1 MTQMIVQ
8 NTVSAATGRWPQLLP
23 ALGINVASN
32 GHHSACPVCGG
43 KDRFRFDNQ
52 AGRGTWICNN
62 CGAGDGL
69 NLVAKTLDITTK
81 EAAVKVAEIL
91 GEVQPLPVHHDNAAI
106 QQQKDDARQ
115 KAAEQAKVLM
125 NTALTAA
132 GNAYLEKKGWADK
145 EALTLQGDG
154 LRVGGIEFTAGD
166 LVIPLYDLSDNLVN
180 AQLINGS
187 GEKRMLAGGQVTGA
201 AYHFEGNG
209 STVIWMAEGYATGL
223 TIHALTGETVYVA
236 LSANNFPHL
245 AKCLREKYPD
255 AVLLMAAD
263 NDENGTGQ
271 KKAKEAANLVSG
283 KVALPLIA
291 GDWND
296 VFMQEGRDNTVEQLS
311 AFTQQSP
318 KSPFETISD
327 ADLKAMSQ
335 SEKCEL
341 LIVHYE
347 HRLAIPPVGED
358 LCRYEE
364 GAWQILPHRILSR
377 EIAALFQKA
386 QAPFSAPLIS
396 GMIETLKL
404 MVPEMGKPARHLI
417 GFRNGV
423 FNTLTGRFNPHRKD
437 NWLRTVNSVDYS
449 KANPGE
455 NLAEHAPHFWQWL
468 TRAANRQSEK
478 QERILAALFMVL
490 ANRYDWQLFL
500 EVTGPGGSGKSIM
513 AEIATMLAGKDNTT
527 SATIE
532 TLESSRERAAVIG
545 YSLIILPDQEKWS
558 GDGAGIKAITGGDAV
573 SVDPKYRDA
582 YSTHIPAVI
591 LAVNNNP
598 MRFTDRSGG
607 VSRRRVILHFPEQ
620 IAPEERDPQLR
631 DKISLELAIIVRQL
645 MQQFSQPATARNL
658 LQAQQNSDEAISIK
672 RDADPVFDFCG
683 YLEALVQPSGM
694 YMGNANIVPR
704 QPRNYLYHAYLAYM
718 EANGYKNVLSLKMF
732 GLGLPMMLKE
742 YGVNYEKRHTR
753 QGTQTNI
760 TLTEE
765 SNSDWLPKCD
775 DTLSI

>member
-23 ALGINVASN
+23 ALGITVAPH

-52 AGRGTWICNN
+52 AGRGTWICNH

-69 NLVAKTLDITTK
+69 NLVAKTLDITMK
-81 EAAVKVAEIL
+81 EAAAKVAEIL
-91 GEVQPLPVHHDNAAI
+91 GEAQPLAVHHDEAAV

-115 KAAEQAKVLM
+115 KAAVQAKMLV
-125 NTALTAA
+125 NAARKAA

-145 EALTLQGDG
+145 EALTLQGNG
-154 LRVGGIEFTAGD
+154 LRVGGVDFAAGD
-166 LVIPLYDLSDNLVN
+166 LVIPLYDFSGNLVN

-187 GEKRMLAGGQVTGA
+187 GAKRMLAGGQVTGA
-201 AYHFEGNG
+201 AHHFEGKD

-223 TIHALTGETVYVA
+223 TIHALTGETVYLA
-236 LSANNFPHL
+236 LSANNFPNL
-245 AKCLREKYPD
+245 AECMREKYPD

-296 VFMQEGRDNTVEQLS
+296 VFMQEGRDKALEQLR
-311 AFTQQSP
+311 AFNQQSQ
-318 KSPFETISD
+318 KSPFETVSD

-347 HRLAIPPVGED
+347 HRLAMPPVGED
-358 LCRYEE
+358 LCRYEN
-364 GAWQILPHRILSR
+364 GAWLVLPHRILSR

-404 MVPEMGKPARHLI
+404 MVPEMSKPARHLI

-423 FNTLTGRFNPHRKD
+423 FDTRTGSFSSHRKD

-449 KANPGE
+449 QAKPGE
-455 NLAEHAPHFWQWL
+455 NLAGHAPHFWQWL
-468 TRAANRQSEK
+468 TRAANQQGEK

-500 EVTGPGGSGKSIM
+500 EVTGPGGSGKSVM
-513 AEIATMLAGKDNTT
+513 AAIARMLAGNDNTT
-527 SATIE
+527 SASIE
-532 TLESSRERAAVIG
+532 TLESSRERASLVG

-573 SVDPKYRDA
+573 AIDPKYRDA
-582 YSTHIPAVI
+582 YSAHIPAVI

-598 MRFTDRSGG
+598 MQFSDRSGG
-607 VSRRRVILHFPEQ
+607 VSRRRVIITFPEV
-620 IAPEERDPQLR
+620 ISAKERDPKLIE
-631 DKISLELAIIVRQL
+631 KIEGELAVIVRHL
-645 MQQFSQPATARNL
+645 MGRFAEPGEARAL
-658 LQAQQNSDEAISIK
+658 LEAQQNSDEALEIK
-672 RDADPVFDFCG
+672 RSSDSLVDFCG
-683 YLEALVQPSGM
+683 YLLAVQAPSGL
-694 YMGNANIVPR
+694 YMGNGNIRPSNPR
-704 QPRNYLYHAYLAYM
+704 KYLYHAYLSFM
-718 EANGYKNVLSLKMF
+718 EARGHQHPINLSLF
-732 GLGLPMMLKE
+732 GKFIPQTMKE
-742 YGVNYEKRHTR
+742 YEIEFLKRKTNQGV
-753 QGTQTNI
+753 QTNLI
-760 TLTEE
+760 LNEDCE
-765 SNSDWLPKCD
+765 ADWLPKSD
-775 DTLSI
+775 INQV

>member
-23 ALGINVASN
+23 ALGITVSPS

-52 AGRGTWICNN
+52 AGRGTWICNH

-91 GEVQPLPVHHDNAAI
+91 GEVQPLAVHHDEAAV

-115 KAAEQAKVLM
+115 KAAGQAR
-125 NTALTAA
+125 ALVNAARKAA
-132 GNAYLEKKGWADK
+132 GNAYLEKKGWVDK
-145 EALTLQGDG
+145 EALTLQGNG
-154 LRVGGIEFTAGD
+154 LRVGGVDFAAGD
-166 LVIPLYDLSDNLVN
+166 LVIPLYDLSGNLVN

-201 AYHFEGNG
+201 AYHFEGNDN
-209 STVIWMAEGYATGL
+209 TVIWMAEGYATGL
-223 TIHALTGETVYVA
+223 TIHALTGETVCVA

-245 AKCLREKYPD
+245 AECLREKYPD

-283 KVALPLIA
+283 KVAIPLIA

-296 VFMQEGRDNTVEQLS
+296 VYILEGRDKVLEQLR
-311 AFTQQSP
+311 AFTLQSQ
-318 KSPFETISD
+318 KSPFETVSD

-341 LIVHYE
+341 LMVHYE
-347 HRLAIPPVGED
+347 HRLAMPPVGED

-364 GAWQILPHRILSR
+364 GAWQVLPHRMLSR

-404 MVPEMGKPARHLI
+404 MVPEMSKPARHLI

-423 FNTLTGRFNPHRKD
+423 FDTRTGSFSSHRKD

-449 KANPGE
+449 QAKPGE

-468 TRAANRQSEK
+468 TRAANQQREK

-500 EVTGPGGSGKSIM
+500 EVTGPGGSGKSVM
-513 AEIATMLAGKDNTT
+513 AAIARMLAGNDNTT
-527 SATIE
+527 SASIE
-532 TLESSRERAAVIG
+532 TLESSRERASLVG

-573 SVDPKYRDA
+573 AIDPKYRDA
-582 YSTHIPAVI
+582 YSAHIPAVI

-598 MRFTDRSGG
+598 MQFSDRSGG
-607 VSRRRVILHFPEQ
+607 VTRRRVIITFPEV
-620 IAPEERDPQLR
+620 IPANERDPQLIE
-631 DKISLELAIIVRQL
+631 KIAQELAVIVRHL
-645 MQQFSQPATARNL
+645 MQRFAVPSDAREL
-658 LQAQQNSDEAISIK
+658 LQAQQNSDEALEIK
-672 RDADPVFDFCG
+672 RSADPLVDFCG
-683 YLEALVQPSGM
+683 YLLAVSTPNGL
-694 YMGNANIVPR
+694 YIGNANIIPANPR
-704 QPRNYLYHAYLAYM
+704 KYLYHAYLSFM
-718 EANGYKNVLSLKMF
+718 EARGHQRPMTLTAF
-732 GLGLPMMLKE
+732 GRAVPQTLKE
-742 YGVNYEKRHTR
+742 YEIEFMKRKTN
-753 QGTQTNI
+753 QGMQTNL
-760 TLTEE
+760 TLNDDSEA
-765 SNSDWLPKCD
+765 DWLPKCER
-775 DTLSI
+775 

>member
-1 MTQMIVQ
+1 MTQMIVK

-23 ALGINVASN
+23 ALGINVPPH

-52 AGRGTWICNN
+52 AGRGTWICNH

-91 GEVQPLPVHHDNAAI
+91 GETQPLAVHHYEAAV

-115 KAAEQAKVLM
+115 KAAVQAKMLE
-125 NTALTAA
+125 NAARKAA

-145 EALTLQGDG
+145 EALTLQGNG
-154 LRVGGIEFTAGD
+154 LRVGGVDFAAGD
-166 LVIPLYDLSDNLVN
+166 LVIPLYDLSGNLVN

-187 GEKRMLAGGQVTGA
+187 GAKRMLAGGQVTGTA
-201 AYHFEGNG
+201 HHFEGKDNA
-209 STVIWMAEGYATGL
+209 VIWVAEGYATGM

-245 AKCLREKYPD
+245 AVCLREKYPD
-255 AVLLMAAD
+255 AVLIMAAD

-296 VFMQEGRDNTVEQLS
+296 VYMQQGRDKALEQLR

-318 KSPFETISD
+318 KSPFETVSD
-327 ADLKAMSQ
+327 ADLKAMGQ

-347 HRLAIPPVGED
+347 HSLAMPPVGED
-358 LCRYEE
+358 LCRYEN
-364 GAWQILPHRILSR
+364 GAWQVLPHRILSR

-404 MVPEMGKPARHLI
+404 MVPQMSKPARHLI

-423 FNTLTGRFNPHRKD
+423 FDTRTGIFSSHRKD

-449 KANPGE
+449 QAKPGE

-468 TRAANRQSEK
+468 TRAANQQSEK

-500 EVTGPGGSGKSIM
+500 EVTGPGGSGKSVM
-513 AEIATMLAGKDNTT
+513 AAIARMLAGNDNTT
-527 SATIE
+527 SASIE
-532 TLESSRERAAVIG
+532 TLESSRERASLVG

-573 SVDPKYRDA
+573 AIDPKYRDA
-582 YSTHIPAVI
+582 YSAHIPAVI

-598 MRFTDRSGG
+598 MQFSDRSGG
-607 VSRRRVILHFPEQ
+607 VSRRRVIITFPEVIQ
-620 IAPEERDPQLR
+620 ANERDPQLIE
-631 DKISLELAIIVRQL
+631 KIGQELAVIVRHL
-645 MQQFSQPATARNL
+645 MQRFAVHRDAREL
-658 LQAQQNSDEAISIK
+658 LQAQQNSDEALEIK
-672 RDADPVFDFCG
+672 RSADPLVDFCG
-683 YLEALVQPSGM
+683 YLLAVSTPNGL
-694 YMGNANIVPR
+694 YIGNANIIPANPR
-704 QPRNYLYHAYLAYM
+704 KYLYHAYLSFM
-718 EANGYKNVLSLKMF
+718 EARGHQRPMSLTAF
-732 GLGLPMMLKE
+732 GRAVPQMLRE
-742 YGVNYEKRHTR
+742 YEIEFLKRKTN
-753 QGTQTNI
+753 QGMQTNL
-760 TLTEE
+760 TLNGDSEA
-765 SNSDWLPKCD
+765 DWLPKCE
-775 DTLSI
+775 TL

>member
-23 ALGINVASN
+23 ALGITVSPS

-52 AGRGTWICNN
+52 AGRGTWICNH

-91 GEVQPLPVHHDNAAI
+91 GEAQPLAVHHDEAAV

-115 KAAEQAKVLM
+115 KAAEQAKVLV
-125 NTALTAA
+125 NSACKAA

-145 EALTLQGDG
+145 EALTLQGNG
-154 LRVGGIEFTAGD
+154 LRVGGVDFAAGD
-166 LVIPLYDLSDNLVN
+166 LVISLYDLSGNLVN

-187 GEKRMLAGGQVTGA
+187 GAKRMLAGGQVTGA
-201 AYHFEGNG
+201 AHQFEGKD
-209 STVIWMAEGYATGL
+209 SPVIWMAEGYATGL

-245 AKCLREKYPD
+245 AECLREKYPD
-255 AVLLMAAD
+255 AVLFMAAD

-296 VFMQEGRDNTVEQLS
+296 VYMQEGRDKALEQLR

-318 KSPFETISD
+318 QSPFDTVSD
-327 ADLKAMSQ
+327 ADLKSMSA
-335 SEKCEL
+335 SEKAEL
-341 LIVHYE
+341 LITHYE
-347 HRLAIPPVGED
+347 QRLAVPQVGED
-358 LCRYEE
+358 LCRYEN
-364 GAWQILPHRILSR
+364 GAWQVLPHGILSR
-377 EIAALFQKA
+377 EIAALFQKIR
-386 QAPFSAPLIS
+386 APFSAPGIS
-396 GMIETLKL
+396 GIIDTLKL
-404 MVPEMGKPARHLI
+404 MVPQTGKPARRLI

-423 FNTLTGRFNPHRKD
+423 FDTATGHFSPHSPN
-437 NWLRTVNSVDYS
+437 NWLRTVNSVDYTQP
-449 KANPGE
+449 KAGE
-455 NLAEHAPHFWQWL
+455 NLAEHAPNFWQWL
-468 TRAANRQSEK
+468 TRAANQQSDK

-500 EVTGPGGSGKSIM
+500 EVTGPGGSGKSVM
-513 AEIATMLAGKDNTT
+513 AAIARMLAGEDNTT
-527 SATIE
+527 SASIE
-532 TLESSRERAAVIG
+532 TLESARERASVVG
-545 YSLIILPDQEKWS
+545 YSLIVLPDQEKWS

-573 SVDPKYRDA
+573 AIDPKYRDA

-598 MRFTDRSGG
+598 MQFSDRSGG
-607 VSRRRVILHFPEQ
+607 VSRRRVIITFPEV
-620 IAPEERDPQLR
+620 IPANERDPQLIE
-631 DKISLELAIIVRQL
+631 KIGQELAVIVRHL
-645 MQQFSQPATARNL
+645 MQRFAVPSEAREL
-658 LQAQQNSDEAISIK
+658 LQQQQNSDEALEIK
-672 RDADPVFDFCG
+672 RSADPLVDFCG
-683 YLEALVQPSGM
+683 YLLAVSTPNGL
-694 YMGNANIVPR
+694 YIGNANIIPANPR
-704 QPRNYLYHAYLAYM
+704 KYLYHAYLSFM
-718 EANGYKNVLSLKMF
+718 EARGHQRPMSLTAF
-732 GLGLPMMLKE
+732 GRAVPQTLKE
-742 YGVNYEKRHTR
+742 YEIEFMKRKTN
-753 QGTQTNI
+753 QGMQTNL
-760 TLTEE
+760 TLNDDSEA
-765 SNSDWLPKCD
+765 DWLPKCER
-775 DTLSI
+775 